1 MTTLPADSVRAVVQ
15 GACVQVLRS
24 KDNFLKSIFSFTIC
38 GLLGNFKVTMAYI
51 AGTLSQSKENESHIC
66 HLLTFFRSSYHILV
80 YCLYCHGYF
89 VYCDILI
96 ILSVFELFFFFQKDS
111 FYF

>member
-38 GLLGNFKVTMAYI
+38 GLLANFKVTMAYI

-66 HLLTFFRSSYHILV
+66 HLLSSEVVTTFLFIVYIAMGILCTV
-80 YCLYCHGYF
+80 TYY
-89 VYCDILI
+89 
-96 ILSVFELFFFFQKDS
+96 
-111 FYF
+111 